1 MHLAVVNHHPDI
13 AGIRTGQRPLFH
25 LLHNPFQ
32 DGRHEAGVDR
42 PAHDGAAKYELPAPR
57 ERYFLFGFDIQH
69 QILTVHLIFPGIG
82 HPLEIRL
89 DYHPHLAELARAAGL
104 FFMAVIG
111 GSHFGNRF
119 PVRDFRREKLHVDLI
134 LIRQLPFQDIQV
146 VFALPLHDR
155 LFQFFRI
162 LDQDRRILE
171 MSPIQQLAE
180 LFVLSRLDRPDGRP
194 VTGFREF
201 DRFDLDS
208 RSGGGQRLV
217 RTRAL
222 QFHGAADVPGLHFR
236 HFDAPFACHGE
247 QLRYLLFISRFRI
260 DQFHAFGHPTRNHPE
275 EGHLAKMRFDG
286 AFEYEQRGRSFAVG
300 RDFAAVHV
308 PESGSLDR
316 AGSHVDNKL
325 HQPFRPD
332 IAFAR
337 SAEHRHQ
344 VAFGQPEFQPRTH
357 FVLRQHAFVEI
368 EFHQRLVVLG
378 GRFGQYLIQF
388 AGPLHFGFGDFEFL
402 ADPGIAFELVHFH
415 QQHIDER
422 IETGPR
428 IDRILHQHGFH
439 AGSHPQRFERI
450 FPRSLLAVQLIDH
463 GDDRFLVRTRIA
475 RLNFRPHFETV
486 LRIQQHHAHV
496 GYFERRKQ
504 PAAKVVRTRRI
515 DDVQLTPVVL
525 GEQDRRVNRPFIQM
539 FDLRVVR
546 QRIVVFDTAAA
557 VDHLSVKSHCL
568 GQSRLSRA

>member
-1 MHLAVVNHHPDI
+1 M
-13 AGIRTGQRPLFH
+13 T
-25 LLHNPFQ
+25 
-32 DGRHEAGVDR
+32 
-42 PAHDGAAKYELPAPR
+42 
-57 ERYFLFGFDIQH
+57 
-69 QILTVHLIFPGIG
+69 
-82 HPLEIRL
+82 
-89 DYHPHLAELARAAGL
+89 
-104 FFMAVIG
+104 VIG

-119 PVRDFRREKLHVDLI
+119 PVRDFRRKKLHVDLI

-155 LFQFFRI
+155 LFQFFRV

-180 LFVLSRLDRPDGRP
+180 LFVLARLDRPDGRP

-247 QLRYLLFISRFRI
+247 QLRYLLLISRFRI

-422 IETGPR
+422 IETRPR

-450 FPRSLLAVQLIDH
+450 FPRSLFAVQLIDH
-463 GDDRFLVRTRIA
+463 GDDRFLVHTRIA

-546 QRIVVFDTAAA
+546 QRIVVFDAAAA